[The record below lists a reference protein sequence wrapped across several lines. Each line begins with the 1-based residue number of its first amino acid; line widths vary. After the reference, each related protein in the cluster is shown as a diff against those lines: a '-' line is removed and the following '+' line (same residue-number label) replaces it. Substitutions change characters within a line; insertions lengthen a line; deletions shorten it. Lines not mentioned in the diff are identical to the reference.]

1 MQRGFLFLIIIFAGI
16 NLLGALCPELGFDAL
31 WYHLTIPKLYL
42 DWGQIKIIPG
52 GLLYY
57 SAMPKLG
64 ELLYLLF
71 NANDTFAHLINWA
84 FGLGTVFI
92 LHRLS
97 KNWLAPLI
105 FYVTPIV
112 GWLSGSAYIAL
123 IRTFFEVLAFYLILK
138 NKYFFAGLAIALAV
152 GTKTLALGSIPVLAI
167 LIILKR
173 GNVLKFLFSA
183 IILSIPWY
191 LISFLWT
198 GYPFYPIGAGIL
210 DASHNLIIP
219 NILDFWK
226 LFTTSQDPISPIY
239 LIALPFIITKPYVFL
254 TTLVWLVTPR
264 ADWGRFMLP
273 YLPVWAVYISQIKSK
288 LLIYAII
295 FISLIN
301 IGYRVF
307 AQIKTVPYLLG
318 RQTKIDYL
326 CQNLDFKTSVFVDCD
341 GWFAKNIKPTDF
353 VLVQNVHN
361 LYYIDF
367 PFVHESWYTGEPVTH
382 ILTYNKVLDKKL
394 IYENKLTGMRLYV
407 N

>member
-1 MQRGFLFLIIIFAGI
+1 MFLIIVFAGI
-16 NLLGALCPELGFDAL
+16 NLLAALSPELGFDAL

-42 DWGQIKIIPG
+42 DWEQIKFIPG

-112 GWLSGSAYIAL
+112 GWLSGSAYIDL
-123 IRTFFEVLAFYLILK
+123 IRTFFEVLAFYALFRTRI
-138 NKYFFAGLAIALAV
+138 FFCALALSLAI
-152 GTKTLALGSIPVLAI
+152 GTKTLALGSIPVFLI
-167 LIILKR
+167 LIFIKYRNFKSILY
-173 GNVLKFLFSA
+173 FSFY
-183 IILSIPWY
+183 ILVFSSGWFIVSY
-191 LISFLWT
+191 LWT
-198 GYPFYPIGAGIL
+198 GNPFYPIGAGIL
-210 DASHNLIIP
+210 DASHNLVIP

-226 LFTTSQDPISPIY
+226 LFATSPDPISPIY
-239 LIALPFIITKPYVFL
+239 LIALPFIITKPYVLL
-254 TTLVWLVTPR
+254 TALIWLLTPR
-264 ADWGRFMLP
+264 TDWGRFMLP

-295 FISLIN
+295 FISLVN

-326 CQNLDFKTSVFVDCD
+326 CKNLDFKTGVFVDCD

-353 VLVQNVHN
+353 VLVQNIHN

-367 PFVHESWYTGEPVTH
+367 PFVHESWYKNEPVTH
-382 ILTYNKVLDKKL
+382 ILTYNKLLDKKL